1 MFRLSCLY
9 KLSIIHK
16 VIHKNHSF
24 LFQVHRMRNICLRFC
39 FFVPFV
45 AANCPKK
52 IDTCLSFGQPQKRIL
67 YDIGIHTCIKECL
80 YRKTCQSIKYNTQ
93 PFHWESPLEGLMTSS
108 LMEFLT
114 PTISSFTYW
123 ILYGYLFIL
132 YDVFCLYAF
141 DTFGSAF
148 FLKF

>member
-1 MFRLSCLY
+1 MNQYNFSSKVIMFRLSCLY

-52 IDTCLSFGQPQKRIL
+52 LTHVYRLDNPKREFYMIL
-67 YDIGIHTCIKECL
+67 V
-80 YRKTCQSIKYNTQ
+80 S
-93 PFHWESPLEGLMTSS
+93 
-108 LMEFLT
+108 T
-114 PTISSFTYW
+114 P
-123 ILYGYLFIL
+123 
-132 YDVFCLYAF
+132 V
-141 DTFGSAF
+141 
-148 FLKF
+148 